1 MAPTI
6 ELAVGPIDITGT
18 GLPGTG
24 AAVVIVIAI
33 IIYLIKAR
41 PSISLNLT

>member
-1 MAPTI
+1 MEATI
-6 ELAVGPIDITGT
+6 GLTLGPVDITGT

-41 PSISLNLT
+41 PSISLI